1 LIRKALTEKE
11 NDFADL
17 EVVQFAVETI
27 FMLITSISKRQGV
40 LYLQVQASI
49 GILAKQKHAQMLPM
63 INTGNYQPELLSL
76 VDTIIPFKDLSFTE
90 ASSSGGEKMRS
101 LLSEGLKLAIF
112 FNDRGITNL
121 IVNYAM
127 K

>member
-1 LIRKALTEKE
+1 
-11 NDFADL
+11 
-17 EVVQFAVETI
+17 
-27 FMLITSISKRQGV
+27 
-40 LYLQVQASI
+40 
-49 GILAKQKHAQMLPM
+49 MLPL
-63 INTGNYQPELLSL
+63 INAGNYQPELHLL

-101 LLSEGLKLAIF
+101 LLTEGLKLAIF
-112 FNDRGITNL
+112 FNDRGITHL

>member
-1 LIRKALTEKE
+1 
-11 NDFADL
+11 
-17 EVVQFAVETI
+17 
-27 FMLITSISKRQGV
+27 M
-40 LYLQVQASI
+40 
-49 GILAKQKHAQMLPM
+49 
-63 INTGNYQPELLSL
+63 

-101 LLSEGLKLAIF
+101 LLSEGLKLSIF
-112 FNDRGITNL
+112 LNDRGITNL